1 MMSAPS
7 LRKPVYDQTA
17 SATHRAPALRVD
29 EPQPQKVV
37 NNDPGRPVN

>member
-1 MMSAPS
+1 MMSAPPV
-7 LRKPVYDQTA
+7 RKPVYDQTA
-17 SATHRAPALRVD
+17 SATHRAPVFRVD